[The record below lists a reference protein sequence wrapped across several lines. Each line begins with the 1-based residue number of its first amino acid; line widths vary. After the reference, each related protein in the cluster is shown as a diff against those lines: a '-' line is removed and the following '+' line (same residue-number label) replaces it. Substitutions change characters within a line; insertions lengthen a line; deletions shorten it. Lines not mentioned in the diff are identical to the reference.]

1 MAFADPQSIDIG
13 AGAVSLPRVSTS
25 GNSSTYR
32 SSDGLLEL
40 ILSSSYGK
48 RTRRT
53 ARLTVT
59 KVTADPYLPATNV
72 KVSYTT
78 YVVFDIPAAGF
89 TVTEQKNAFVTGLGA
104 WLNATSGA
112 KAAQLLGGEN

>member
-1 MAFADPQSIDIG
+1 MAFADPQSVDIG

-25 GNSSTYR
+25 ANASTYR
-32 SSDGLLEL
+32 SADGLLEL
-40 ILSSSYGK
+40 VLSNQYGK

-59 KVTADPYLPATNV
+59 KITADPFLPATNV
-72 KVSYTT
+72 TTKYTT

-89 TVTEQKNAFVTGLGA
+89 TVTEQKNAFVTGLSA
-104 WLNATSGA
+104 LLTASSGA
-112 KAAQLLGGEN
+112 KTTQLLGGEN